1 MSPSDIELSPL
12 VGRYA
17 ERKPNRSRF
26 SSRIAF
32 EPVRFARASNRD
44 QSDAADDHI
53 DIHHEARRPGGGPQ
67 NTRQDYIDDNLAAI
81 SA

>member
-1 MSPSDIELSPL
+1 MPSE
-12 VGRYA
+12 
-17 ERKPNRSRF
+17 
-26 SSRIAF
+26 SRIDHAFPVDAF